1 MPPRRH
7 LRGRCRDPCRA
18 TPAPVRNRA
27 SVGGARA
34 GSGHRRY
41 RVRQRRQDC
50 VALRNE
56 MVGRS
61 RRARSDG
68 WFAGPKADRVSSLTA
83 TELVDMGLASLA
95 EIFELPLDRISRDR
109 VASRAVSWGKGS
121 AVGAEKTGW
130 WRHILFRRG
139 ARCRSRYRHG
149 RGAAGART
157 RNSADDP
164 GRWTIGFQATA
175 LRGGLPGLPNGIH
188 FGATGAIGEGAI
200 TTGTDHAAT

>member
-27 SVGGARA
+27 SVGSARA
-34 GSGHRRY
+34 GSGHCRY

-61 RRARSDG
+61 WRARSDG

-109 VASRAVSWGKGS
+109 VASRAVSWGNDPFPRGAYSYHAQNTGS

-139 ARCRSRYRHG
+139 ALCRPGHGYG
-149 RGAAGART
+149 RGGAGQRT
-157 RNSADDP
+157 RNGTDDP
-164 GRWTIGFQATA
+164 GCGTIGFPAT
-175 LRGGLPGLPNGIH
+175 R
-188 FGATGAIGEGAI
+188 
-200 TTGTDHAAT
+200 